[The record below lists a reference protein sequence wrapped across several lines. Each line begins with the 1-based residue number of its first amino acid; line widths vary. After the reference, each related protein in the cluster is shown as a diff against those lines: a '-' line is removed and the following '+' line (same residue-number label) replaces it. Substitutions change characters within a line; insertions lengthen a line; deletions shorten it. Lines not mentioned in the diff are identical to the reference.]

1 MSVEVIKL
9 LRGAVFIFA
18 CRLAGAILVFLTQ
31 IFLARCMGAD
41 ELGIY
46 VFAFSLCILL
56 STVAG
61 LGYPAAAVRFIGH
74 GLAKDNMGLALGFIR
89 QSRFVIIGLSAALVA
104 ILAGLLVSLQG
115 SIPGEYVVPLMISL
129 ACVPIMAITRL
140 NDRIAQTMSWFVLA
154 FLPTSVVRPLLFF
167 AAVYIVWRG
176 GILLS
181 ANTALLIQ
189 LIAMGLVA
197 IITYTLLEQRTRPML
212 RGVLPA
218 YETRLWSRTAAP
230 LLMIV
235 LFTQYFPDI
244 SLVLVGI
251 ILPSEDVAV
260 FNVSFRSA
268 LLIAFGLN
276 SVSAIMSPRIAQLH
290 AKGDMEGLQ
299 RLISLSSQI
308 RFWPTLAVVLALMFF
323 GEDLLRLFGEAF
335 VGGYDAL
342 VILSLSQLVIAAV
355 GPVDV
360 LLSITGYQDRCL
372 RVFALS
378 LVSAVVLNL
387 MLVPIWGIVGAAIA
401 VFLVVVLW
409 TTWLYYIVVRHLG
422 IRPSV
427 FSLSLVSRKST

>member
-1 MSVEVIKL
+1 
-9 LRGAVFIFA
+9 
-18 CRLAGAILVFLTQ
+18 
-31 IFLARCMGAD
+31 
-41 ELGIY
+41 
-46 VFAFSLCILL
+46 
-56 STVAG
+56 
-61 LGYPAAAVRFIGH
+61 
-74 GLAKDNMGLALGFIR
+74 
-89 QSRFVIIGLSAALVA
+89 
-104 ILAGLLVSLQG
+104 
-115 SIPGEYVVPLMISL
+115 
-129 ACVPIMAITRL
+129 
-140 NDRIAQTMSWFVLA
+140 
-154 FLPTSVVRPLLFF
+154 
-167 AAVYIVWRG
+167 VYIVWRG

-197 IITYTLLEQRTRPML
+197 IITYNLLEQRTRPML

>member
-1 MSVEVIKL
+1 LRAEIIKL
-9 LRGAVFIFA
+9 LRGTVFIFA
-18 CRLAGAILVFLTQ
+18 CRLAGAMLVFLTQ
-31 IFLARCMGAD
+31 IFLARWMGAE

-74 GLAKDNMGLALGFIR
+74 GLAKDDMGLALGFIR
-89 QSRFVIIGLSAALVA
+89 QSRFIIISLSVA
-104 ILAGLLVSLQG
+104 MGTILAGLLLSLQG
-115 SIPGEYVVPLMISL
+115 SIPGEYIVPLMISL
-129 ACVPIMAITRL
+129 ACIPILAMTRL

-154 FLPTSVVRPLLFF
+154 YLPTFVLRPLLFF
-167 AAVYIVWRG
+167 VAVFIVWRT
-176 GILLS
+176 GILLT

-189 LIAMGLVA
+189 FTVMGLVA
-197 IITYTLLEQRTRPML
+197 IIAYIRLVQRTHPML
-212 RGVLPA
+212 RGVLPV

-244 SLVLVGI
+244 SLVLVGT

-260 FNVSFRSA
+260 FNASFRTV
-268 LLIAFGLN
+268 LLIVFGLN
-276 SVSAIMSPRIAQLH
+276 SVNAIISPRIAQLH
-290 AKGDMEGLQ
+290 AKGDMDELQ
-299 RLISLSSQI
+299 RLVSLTSQI
-308 RFWPTLAVVLALMFF
+308 RFWPALVLVLALVFF
-323 GEDLLRLFGEAF
+323 GEEVLRLFGDAF
-335 VGGYDAL
+335 VGGYAAL

-360 LLSITGYQDRCL
+360 LLSITGHQDRCL
-372 RVFALS
+372 RVFTLS
-378 LVSAVVLNL
+378 LVSAVILNL
-387 MLVPIWGIVGAAIA
+387 MLVPIWGINGAAIA

-422 IRPSV
+422 IRPSI
-427 FSLSLVSRKST
+427 FSLPPVSRKSS